1 MIQTIQEKRQAQ
13 RILEQGAAKATENIH
28 RGQGRTSAAVL
39 SVLCELAAGRP
50 VIFVVVSDAAADIL
64 GDLLAK
70 LAPKRE
76 LVTIVP
82 MNHGRFQQDSLSV
95 LGCGGSALV
104 IDHAVIEKLEQERIT
119 AVRNA
124 IFELEEWQA
133 IATKRQVG
141 A

>member
-13 RILEQGAAKATENIH
+13 RVLEQGAAKAAENIH

-39 SVLCELAAGRP
+39 TVLCKVAAGRP
-50 VIFVVVSDAAADIL
+50 VVFVVQSDTAADIL
-64 GDLLAK
+64 GDLLTR
-70 LAPKRE
+70 LTPKRD

-95 LGCGGSALV
+95 LGCGGSTLV
-104 IDHAVIEKLEQERIT
+104 IDHAVLEKLEQERIT

-133 IATKRQVG
+133 IATQRQVG

>member
-13 RILEQGAAKATENIH
+13 RVLEQGAAKAAENIH
-28 RGQGRTSAAVL
+28 RGQGRTAAAVL
-39 SVLCELAAGRP
+39 SVLCEVAAGRP
-50 VIFVVVSDAAADIL
+50 VVFVVQSDTAADVL
-64 GDLLAK
+64 GDLLTR
-70 LAPKRE
+70 LTPKRD
-76 LVTIVP
+76 LVTILP

-95 LGCGGSALV
+95 LGCDVSTLV
-104 IDHAVIEKLEQERIT
+104 IDHAVLEKLEKERII

-133 IATKRQVG
+133 IATQRQVG